1 MNAILNRTQVKPH
14 HFAPLATLPNV
25 QRTNQLT
32 VARERLSSFVKR
44 MAHECTRRSGINYEE
59 SDAKSCESWEATKAM
74 FQQAQTLNQP
84 VYVRK
89 SDSENSIYTSEAAN
103 WAFRF
108 WHDYL
113 HYKHD
118 LTFSFIDEVLVGQ
131 FQVSA
136 TEREFG
142 EESLEAKLMAA
153 DTIGQVLYY
162 QMHGEFVANQLSFV
176 TSAIQKH

>member
-1 MNAILNRTQVKPH
+1 
-14 HFAPLATLPNV
+14 
-25 QRTNQLT
+25 
-32 VARERLSSFVKR
+32 

-59 SDAKSCESWEATKAM
+59 SDEHSCETWEETKAM
-74 FQQAQTLNQP
+74 FQSAQTLNQP
-84 VYVRK
+84 VYVRR
-89 SDSENSIYTSEAAN
+89 SDSETCIYTSEAAN

-113 HYKHD
+113 HYQHD

-136 TEREFG
+136 TENEFG
-142 EESLEAKLMAA
+142 KGSLEAKLMAA

-162 QMHGEFVANQLSFV
+162 QMHGEFIADQLAFV
-176 TSAIQKH
+176 TEAIKKH